1 MKRSRTGDQNLI
13 KKINKTIVLKAI
25 EEKAPISRAQ
35 ISKET
40 GLNKATVSTMVSELI
55 NDSLVSEMGAGQSSG
70 GRKPVMLY
78 FNNQAGYSIGIDL
91 GVNYILAILT
101 DLSGNIIFEI
111 NHPLNTTCIS
121 EIEKKLI
128 SLIDT
133 LIQKTPKSPYR
144 MIGIGIGVPGIVDNE
159 GKILFAPNL
168 KWRQI
173 ELKNKL
179 EQIFFLPVI
188 IENEA
193 NAGAYG
199 EQLYGSKKD
208 VHNLIYVSFGIGIGT
223 GIIIDGKLFT
233 GATGIS
239 GEMGHIT
246 IKINGEKCPCGNH
259 GCWELYASETVLIN
273 QIAQKL
279 NRPNLAAG
287 ELQQFIADA
296 DPVAV
301 EELQLFIKNLSIGLN
316 NVINLYN
323 PEVLVIT
330 SDILK
335 MYPETIEEI
344 KNNLRSSVSQYR
356 DIFISDLGNHSC
368 VMGACAMAIQHFLE
382 VPELFL
388 KLEDKSILTQK
399 NFSSKVSLL

>member
-259 GCWELYASETVLIN
+259 GCWELYASESSLLSKATKLSVFKNFKDLNIDHIIEEAQNNNNEVLQLLNDIGEYIGFGLIN
-273 QIAQKL
+273 I
-279 NRPNLAAG
+279 
-287 ELQQFIADA
+287 
-296 DPVAV
+296 
-301 EELQLFIKNLSIGLN
+301 
-316 NVINLYN
+316 INTFN
-323 PEVLVIT
+323 PELVIIGNRFKVLKKWLINPINRVLDERLHPYHRT
-330 SDILK
+330 GTKIDFSNLGLYSCAVGASSMSILK
-335 MYPETIEEI
+335 FLS
-344 KNNLRSSVSQYR
+344 NN
-356 DIFISDLGNHSC
+356 
-368 VMGACAMAIQHFLE
+368 
-382 VPELFL
+382 
-388 KLEDKSILTQK
+388 
-399 NFSSKVSLL
+399 KVTVR